1 MSGARGSQ
9 ILMRAYLAIF
19 FLYLFLPL
27 VIMGAATFNSSKFP
41 TVTPWLETTTRWF
54 GVLAAD
60 AKMWDALINSLWVGA
75 AVVAI
80 SVPVGTAAAMLLAG
94 LQNRARSIL
103 YAFMVSPL
111 LTPGVI
117 IGISTL
123 IFWNR
128 GFNVQAGLHLA
139 VLGQASF
146 IIAYVM
152 LLVMARLQ
160 RFDRSLEEAALDLGA
175 SHGQAFRRILVPHLK
190 PALIAAGVLAFFQS
204 FENYNTTL
212 FTRGLENTVT
222 VYIAS
227 RVRTGLDPSV
237 NALGLILILV
247 TVAGAVI
254 YEILRRRELRRVQ
267 AGLRAA
273 REAEARMEALSLEV
287 AESRA

>member
-9 ILMRAYLAIF
+9 ILMRVYLAIF

-27 VIMGAATFNSSKFP
+27 AIMGAATFNASKFP
-41 TVTPWLETTTRWF
+41 TITPWLETTTRWF

-60 AKMWDALINSLWVGA
+60 SKMWDALINSLWVGA

-80 SVPVGTAAAMLLAG
+80 SVPVGTAAAMLLSG

-117 IGISTL
+117 VGISTL

-128 GFNVQAGLHLA
+128 GFDVQAGLHLA

-175 SHGQAFRRILVPHLK
+175 SHGQAFRRILVPHLR

-267 AGLRAA
+267 AGLSAA
-273 REAEARMEALSLEV
+273 REAEARMETLSLEV
-287 AESRA
+287 AESRT